1 MEGKKN
7 TDKWF
12 PVVLLDDTDGKTPE
26 LTITYSDIVCD
37 YCYEAAASISVYSVT
52 SADWKESGI
61 GLYWLN
67 IGAGEFTN
75 NGKYEV
81 SVSAAVARTYRFW
94 VEVVNKTSVEV
105 SDDILDVS
113 ASVDNVQVT
122 VNQISADTDDISE
135 LSTTLELAYVS
146 AGIIDQGNE
155 YWAASAASSAS
166 TTDISNGSI
175 TNIVNAILSATIDT
189 KTYEEVMEILL
200 AMASGKIVR
209 TANRFQYMKQDGST
223 ALFTLESSS
232 SERTRL

>member
-26 LTITYSDIVCD
+26 LTVVYSDIVCN
-37 YCYEAAASISVYSVT
+37 YCYEADTSISAYSVT
-52 SADWKESGI
+52 SADWKESGVGI
-61 GLYWLN
+61 YWLN
-67 IGAGEFTN
+67 IGESEFTN
-75 NGKYEV
+75 TGKYEV
-81 SVSAAVARTYRFW
+81 SVSAAVARTYRYW

-105 SDDILDVS
+105 SNDILD
-113 ASVDNVQVT
+113 
-122 VNQISADTDDISE
+122 
-135 LSTTLELAYVS
+135 VS

-155 YWAASAASSAS
+155 YWAASASTSDVSAGCILAIDNKFDFSGTSVVAVTSGSSVDAA
-166 TTDISNGSI
+166 SI